1 MQPSRQ
7 AALWLLT
14 VHAAGLV
21 VLPFVALPLWF
32 QLIGLLA
39 AAASLGWQ
47 WPRHASRRRS
57 ALQAFIWQ
65 RGRDCDIVDSNGTI
79 RKGALLPQAFIMP
92 WLVLLHYKTGG
103 RRHSLFIL
111 PDMLPADT
119 FRRLR
124 VRLLTQADP
133 AQTPVAHGRH

>member
-1 MQPSRQ
+1 MVSDRD
-7 AALWLLT
+7 AAKIDFREHALT
-14 VHAAGLV
+14 CRLTAVGDSL
-21 VLPFVALPLWF
+21 
-32 QLIGLLA
+32 QLGRVQQLDHG
-39 AAASLGWQ
+39 ASLCWQ
-47 WPRHASRRRS
+47 WSRHASRRRS
-57 ALQAFIWQ
+57 PLQAFIWQ

-92 WLVLLHYKTGG
+92 WLVLLHYKTGR

-124 VRLLTQADP
+124 VRLLTQPDP
-133 AQTPVAHGRH
+133 VQPPVAHGRH